1 MLRLQSYDGISWKS
15 KNSDCKVFSM
25 CNSFKFCSFG
35 NKSSLSFKVLSISSS
50 LFQTL
55 TNVKK
60 IHRTTANNF
69 VWICLLFSPVIVTTD
84 TRWMLMAA
92 VVMVRD
98 CTALSQLQQHTAI
111 KTTTTNFI
119 CMTINTYSVAKP
131 LQCNELNRGQPTFF
145 CQSKDELRTKESQFV
160 HFRPIYFHQRKTT
173 KYSLLCAT
181 NFQN

>member
-1 MLRLQSYDGISWKS
+1 MYNLI
-15 KNSDCKVFSM
+15 
-25 CNSFKFCSFG
+25 KFCRFG
-35 NKSSLSFKVLSISSS
+35 NKFPLSFRILNISSF

-55 TNVKK
+55 MNVKT
-60 IHRTTANNF
+60 IHGTTANNF
-69 VWICLLFSPVIVTTD
+69 VWICPLLSLVNVATV
-84 TRWMLMAA
+84 TRWMLMN
-92 VVMVRD
+92 VVVTVRD